1 MQEMR
6 PYPGGAGDGRSDQF
20 RSPALA
26 WQQSNGASIDHDYE
40 RMVVLFSLRDGEK
53 EMPRATSTSAMDE
66 LDGVVSA
73 RADQRET
80 QFMSER
86 VRVCASVKYQAS
98 ELEGTLP
105 CIILRSID
113 LRHGCTSALG

>member
-1 MQEMR
+1 
-6 PYPGGAGDGRSDQF
+6 
-20 RSPALA
+20 
-26 WQQSNGASIDHDYE
+26 
-40 RMVVLFSLRDGEK
+40 MVVLFSLRDGEK

-98 ELEGTLP
+98 ELKGTLP